1 MNINE
6 LERLTGITKQN
17 IRFYEKKGLL
27 HPARN
32 SENNYREYTPEDLTR
47 LKAIKLLRKLDLPL
61 EDIRKIL
68 QDEAPLAEA
77 LSQHL
82 KTLQEKQQELSACID
97 VCNNLLQKAKSRT
110 AQTILRHHKGQTDT
124 LSDMG
129 PYSMQSNPAQTAAQD
144 AAPQTAPQPHTA
156 LSPQLALLD
165 IDETLRKMDEIE
177 KNGGKFMSIIKDYQ
191 KFSAAERLKGF
202 SFKPDTMVMNAE
214 EFKEALLQYAEE
226 NQLNLTVIKEGMYP
240 LFRIDNLEYKAERI
254 FDRFGAT
261 IHCSLTNPE
270 ELEMGLEHIPPA
282 RKRLYSFFHGPWF
295 FLLVLFIVMA
305 ISRQSFFWA
314 FFVLAMVGPYLFWLF
329 VRYFR

>member
-32 SENNYREYTPEDLTR
+32 SENNYREYTKEDLTR
-47 LKAIKLLRKLDLPL
+47 LKAVKLLRKLDLPL

-68 QDEAPLAEA
+68 QDEELLSEA

-97 VCNNLLQKAKSRT
+97 VCNNLLQKAKSQA
-110 AQTILRHHKGQTDT
+110 AQPTLWHRKVQTDT

-129 PYSMQSNPAQTAAQD
+129 PDSMQSNTAQTAQTAAQD
-144 AAPQTAPQPHTA
+144 AAAQTAPQPHTA

-202 SFKPDTMVMNAE
+202 SFKPDTMVMNAD

-226 NQLNLTVIKEGMYP
+226 NQLNLTI
-240 LFRIDNLEYKAERI
+240 I
-254 FDRFGAT
+254 
-261 IHCSLTNPE
+261 
-270 ELEMGLEHIPPA
+270 
-282 RKRLYSFFHGPWF
+282 
-295 FLLVLFIVMA
+295 
-305 ISRQSFFWA
+305 
-314 FFVLAMVGPYLFWLF
+314 
-329 VRYFR
+329 

>member
-1 MNINE
+1 MQSN
-6 LERLTGITKQN
+6 
-17 IRFYEKKGLL
+17 
-27 HPARN
+27 
-32 SENNYREYTPEDLTR
+32 
-47 LKAIKLLRKLDLPL
+47 
-61 EDIRKIL
+61 
-68 QDEAPLAEA
+68 
-77 LSQHL
+77 
-82 KTLQEKQQELSACID
+82 
-97 VCNNLLQKAKSRT
+97 T
-110 AQTILRHHKGQTDT
+110 AQT
-124 LSDMG
+124 
-129 PYSMQSNPAQTAAQD
+129 AQTAAQD
-144 AAPQTAPQPHTA
+144 AASQTAQQPHTV

-202 SFKPDTMVMNAE
+202 SFKPDTMVMNAD

-226 NQLNLTVIKEGMYP
+226 NQLNLTIIKEGMYP

-270 ELEMGLEHIPPA
+270 ELETGLEHIPPA

-329 VRYFR
+329 IRYFR